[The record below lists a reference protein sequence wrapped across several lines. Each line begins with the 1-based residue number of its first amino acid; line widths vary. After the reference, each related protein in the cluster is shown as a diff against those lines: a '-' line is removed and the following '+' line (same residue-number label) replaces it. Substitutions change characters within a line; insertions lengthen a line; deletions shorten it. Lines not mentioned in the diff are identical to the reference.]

1 MKSLGIAAVV
11 CGFVVAASAA
21 QDAGTNLLGKWNI
34 LGKDN
39 TVIQSDG
46 IVACECKTE
55 KEISGVQQ
63 NIELNQTEP
72 RTIEFSAESKA
83 ENASGET
90 TGYDYGIYLDITHP
104 DGTKT
109 YGVVVPFKTGAHDW
123 EKASFSYTPAK
134 PIASVSYLTLFRNKT
149 GKVWFRNAV
158 LGVVGK

>member
-1 MKSLGIAAVV
+1 MSRLMKSLGIAAAV
-11 CGFVVAASAA
+11 CGFVVAAAAA

-63 NIELNQTEP
+63 TVELNQTEP

-90 TGYDYGIYLDITHP
+90 PGYDYGIYLDITHP
-104 DGTKT
+104 DDLRG
-109 YGVVVPFKTGAHDW
+109 
-123 EKASFSYTPAK
+123 S
-134 PIASVSYLTLFRNKT
+134 R
-149 GKVWFRNAV
+149 AV
-158 LGVVGK
+158 